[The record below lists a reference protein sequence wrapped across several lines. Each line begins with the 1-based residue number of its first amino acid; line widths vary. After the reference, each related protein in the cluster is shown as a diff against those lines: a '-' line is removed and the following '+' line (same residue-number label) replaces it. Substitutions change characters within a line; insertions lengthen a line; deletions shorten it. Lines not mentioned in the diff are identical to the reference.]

1 MLRRLSDSYASLE
14 QKVQE
19 RTLALQ
25 TSEQRFS
32 SILAAMLDMVWSL
45 SPDGRRLIYVSP
57 SVSAVTGIPPESLRE
72 TLAPFFA
79 AIHLED
85 LGLVKTAFASL
96 VESGKNVDV
105 EFRFYHPSLEIGR
118 AHV

>member
-1 MLRRLSDSYASLE
+1 MLSRLSDSYASLE

-32 SILAAMLDMVWSL
+32 SIMAAMLDMVWSL

-57 SVSAVTGIPPESLRE
+57 SVLLPSAQDML
-72 TLAPFFA
+72 TLAMPAWQQQLFVA
-79 AIHLED
+79 AEQAEPVYVRDEVTWQKL
-85 LGLVKTAFASL
+85 
-96 VESGKNVDV
+96 
-105 EFRFYHPSLEIGR
+105 PGR
-118 AHV
+118 